1 MTTYSELKW
10 VTLRYHSF
18 SNTSVIRSF
27 PITNLSYGGT
37 YQTLY
42 TRVTYVTCPTNQ
54 RQCKD
59 YKQSEYAPQSPPTG
73 RTFTFSPVEPK
84 YDALY
89 HDCISS
95 SLYGPNTCP
104 CPPVVSGTSH
114 LYSYLTSADG
124 GAHERSTLPADRT
137 ERTSSS

>member
-1 MTTYSELKW
+1 MTIYSELKL
-10 VTLRYHSF
+10 VNLRYHSF

-37 YQTLY
+37 YRTLY
-42 TRVTYVTCPTNQ
+42 TTHTVHVTRSNQ

-59 YKQSEYAPQSPPTG
+59 YKQSDHVPHSPPTG
-73 RTFTFSPVEPK
+73 RTFTFSPVKPK

-95 SLYGPNTCP
+95 SPYGPNTCP
-104 CPPVVSGTSH
+104 CPPVESGTFH

-124 GAHERSTLPADRT
+124 GTHERSTLPADLT